1 MPHDDITL
9 DELIAAAAPVADHDL
24 DRPDVRAAARTL
36 IEELSMTPPV
46 STHPDAGTA
55 ADTSPAWSATESEP
69 ETRTGITLA
78 PAATV
83 RPRRGRRALAAAVVA
98 VAVGLGSAAYVAGAG
113 SGDEPVEEAGVA
125 GPAGPA
131 VPGGAPVNPVTRG
144 APDTPAVA
152 GQEVDRP
159 ATTCE
164 WAAAW
169 FVADDNDDEDGRN
182 QAVAGLAEM
191 AARASVAGDEENAL
205 RIAAMASPMSAG
217 DRDAAEQASADLG
230 C

>member
-1 MPHDDITL
+1 MPHDDTTL
-9 DELIAAAAPVADHDL
+9 DELITAAAPVADHDL
-24 DRPDVRAAARTL
+24 DRPDVRASARML
-36 IEELSMTPPV
+36 IEELSMTAPI
-46 STHPDAGTA
+46 STHPDAAGA
-55 ADTSPAWSATESEP
+55 SPALRATEPESEP
-69 ETRTGITLA
+69 ETVITLA
-78 PAATV
+78 SAATV
-83 RPRRGRRALAAAVVA
+83 PPRRRRRALAAAAVA
-98 VAVGLGSAAYVAGAG
+98 IAVGLGSAAYVARAG
-113 SGDEPVEEAGVA
+113 SGDAPVEEAGVA

-131 VPGGAPVNPVTRG
+131 VLDGAPVDPVTPG

-182 QAVAGLAEM
+182 EAVAGLTEM
-191 AARASVAGDEENAL
+191 AARASVSGDEENAL
-205 RIAAMASPMSAG
+205 RIDAMASPMSTG
-217 DRDAAEQASADLG
+217 DRDAAEQASAHLG